1 MNGHGFLSVSLMQ
14 GLELSTFSVEG
25 FKPSCVSCSDTKGLT
40 NDAVERAAQGAAR
53 TMPGSIVE
61 AWPQLPIEARR
72 AIDFMARV
80 CLG

>member
-1 MNGHGFLSVSLMQ
+1 MNVESFIKVSLMQ

-40 NDAVERAAQGAAR
+40 NGEVERAAQGAAR

-61 AWPQLPIEARR
+61 AWPQLPIESRR

-80 CLG
+80 YLG